1 MKRIILAVASDKH
14 GGHKL
19 GLLNPE
25 TVLED
30 EDRKGNLVEWQPQ
43 LEPFQQYL
51 WELYEKHIEETK
63 KLAGKDEIIV
73 FDNGDLT
80 AGNKYPHEQVS
91 TRIADQF
98 DIAAWNLRPW
108 LDMPNVKTVRI
119 TKGTG
124 AHNFGEGS
132 SEIIVQRI
140 LKERY
145 PKKDIRTINHGLAKV
160 AGISVDYTHHGPG
173 TGGRNWLKGNNA
185 RYYLKSLIQD
195 EIDMGNTP
203 PDLIIRGHFHEYIE
217 EHIVKLFMGKRYKSQ
232 LNVIPSY
239 CGIDS
244 YARQITKSTYILQHG
259 MVCYEIVDGKILDT
273 IPMFNTIDIR
283 TKESLA

>member
-1 MKRIILAVASDKH
+1 MKRVILAVASDKH

-19 GLLNPE
+19 GLLNPN
-25 TVLED
+25 TILED
-30 EDRKGNLVEWQPQ
+30 EDHKGNLIEWTPE
-43 LEPFQQYL
+43 LESFQQYL
-51 WELYEKHIEETK
+51 WGLHQEHVEDVKR
-63 KLAGKDEIIV
+63 LAGKDEIIV

-108 LDMPNVKTVRI
+108 LDLPNVKTVRI

-132 SEIIVQRI
+132 AEIITQRI
-140 LKERY
+140 LKGWY
-145 PKKDIRTINHGLAKV
+145 PKKDIRTIYHGLAKI
-160 AGISVDYTHHGPG
+160 AGIAVDYTHHGSG
-173 TGGRNWLKGNNA
+173 TGSRNWLKGNEF

-195 EIDMGNTP
+195 EIDLGNTP

-217 EHIVKLFMGKRYKSQ
+217 EYVIKLFMGKRYKVQ
-232 LNVIPSY
+232 GNIIPSY
-239 CGIDS
+239 CGIDD
-244 YARQITKSTYILQHG
+244 YARQVTKSKYILHHG
-259 MVCYEIVDGKILDT
+259 MVCYEIIDGKILDT
-273 IPMFNTIDIR
+273 YPMFNTIDIR
-283 TKESLA
+283 TKEKIV